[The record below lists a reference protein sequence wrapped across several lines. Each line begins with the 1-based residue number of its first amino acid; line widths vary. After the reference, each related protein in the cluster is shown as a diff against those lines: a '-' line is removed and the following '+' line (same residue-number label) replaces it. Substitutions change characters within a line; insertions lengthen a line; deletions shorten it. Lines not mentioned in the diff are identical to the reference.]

1 MKTPTLDS
9 RFQEAFVYAAK
20 LHADQTRKGR
30 VEYPYISHLMGVCA
44 LTLEAGGD
52 EDQAIAALLHDGP
65 EDHGGRETL
74 GEIRRRFGDRVADIV
89 EACTD
94 TFEDPKPPWRQRK
107 DRYLQHFADKPAH
120 ALLVVCADKLY
131 NTRAILQDHRSLGD
145 AVFDRFTADKQDV
158 LWYYRSIADALS
170 GSALE
175 SWLVDELARTVA
187 ELELAAGIG

>member
-9 RFQEAFVYAAK
+9 RFQEAFVYAAQ
-20 LHADQTRKGR
+20 LHAGQTRKGPA
-30 VEYPYISHLMGVCA
+30 EIPYIAHLMGVCA

-65 EDHGGRETL
+65 EDQGGRETL
-74 GEIRRRFGDRVADIV
+74 REIRRRFGDRVADIV

-107 DRYLQHFADKPAH
+107 ERYLQHVAGKPSH

-131 NTRAILQDHRSLGD
+131 NTRAILQDHRSVGD

-175 SWLVDELARTVA
+175 GWLVDELARTVA
-187 ELELAAGIG
+187 ELEQVAGAG